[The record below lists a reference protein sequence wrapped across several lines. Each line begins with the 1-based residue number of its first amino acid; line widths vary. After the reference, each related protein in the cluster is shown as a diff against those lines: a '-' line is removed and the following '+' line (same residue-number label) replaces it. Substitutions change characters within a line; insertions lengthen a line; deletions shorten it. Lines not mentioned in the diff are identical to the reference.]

1 MRPDAQSTRLI
12 STARW
17 VWLTFVKN
25 ALLPLLL
32 VEVAIIGVY
41 VATTIISHRANV
53 ASMRGL
59 ATTEIQSIAKAEA
72 KNISAQLAAVTGLM
86 EVLRVETRRAFDIP
100 YKPSAETLASLRM
113 SPDGVYYTAVD
124 TGTAAAFYSGAVP
137 VGAGEM
143 AKAQRLL
150 QLDHTMKAIRGANR
164 IVVQSYFNSFDSL
177 NIIYPWFD
185 VLSQYSPKMAV
196 PTYNFYYEA
205 DDRHNSK
212 RAVVWTAPYLD
223 PAGAGWIVSAIA
235 PVYRRDF
242 LEGVAGI
249 DVTVEAIVRQVLNLQ
264 LPWQAYGVLVS
275 GEGTVIALPPAGEK
289 DFRLSE
295 LTKHNYQTAITK
307 DTLKPDD
314 FNLYKRPALAPL
326 AAQVGTRPQ
335 GVAAFDFGGAKIVG
349 WASVAETG
357 WKLLILV
364 PEANLFS
371 VADALRSNANMTA
384 GLMVG
389 CMLAFYLGYFVW
401 LRVRAE
407 RESLRVTAPLQA
419 LNNMAERF
427 DNGDYDQNPEHFEI
441 FEFEQSAQRFAGMGR
456 SLGDMVGRLQD
467 AERVVSA
474 SEERLSLVLTA
485 SGQGVWDWRIAENR
499 TWRSLRFKA
508 LLGLPGPAD
517 VVDGLAIRRHLH
529 PADSQR
535 FEARLEALFAGRGAI
550 LDEEIRLGRGDGTYV
565 WVQCVAQLS
574 SDDPRPGRLVGAI
587 ADITERRLA
596 EEALR
601 QAKDSAEAAS
611 LAKGQF
617 LATVSHEIRT
627 PLNGVLGMSLL
638 LADTPLTEE
647 QRDYV
652 DTITSSGQHLMEV
665 LTEVLDFSRIEAGR
679 LELDEMPFALS
690 DLVEEVARLIS
701 PPARG
706 KGLRFIWRIT
716 GAVPPLVKGDATRLR
731 QVLLNLLGNAVKFT
745 REGSVDFE
753 VTAKTAEGGRL
764 AVSFEVLDTGVG
776 IPPDKLTQIFEAFS
790 QADNSHS
797 REFGGTGLGLTI
809 SDRLVSLMGGKIAA
823 SARAGGGSVFRFEIV
838 LDVVATPETLATPTA
853 SPPPEASSRR
863 PRRVLVAEDNLIN
876 RRLVQVMLQKL
887 GCEVS
892 LAENGQLALE
902 ALETRS
908 PDVLLLDLQMPG
920 LSGLEVARRV
930 REREQAL
937 NLPRLPIIAVT
948 ANSSAADRAAGL
960 AAGADAFLA
969 KPFTAPE
976 LAAQIEALLGPV

>member
-1 MRPDAQSTRLI
+1 
-12 STARW
+12 
-17 VWLTFVKN
+17 
-25 ALLPLLL
+25 
-32 VEVAIIGVY
+32 
-41 VATTIISHRANV
+41 
-53 ASMRGL
+53 
-59 ATTEIQSIAKAEA
+59 
-72 KNISAQLAAVTGLM
+72 
-86 EVLRVETRRAFDIP
+86 
-100 YKPSAETLASLRM
+100 
-113 SPDGVYYTAVD
+113 
-124 TGTAAAFYSGAVP
+124 
-137 VGAGEM
+137 
-143 AKAQRLL
+143 
-150 QLDHTMKAIRGANR
+150 
-164 IVVQSYFNSFDSL
+164 
-177 NIIYPWFD
+177 
-185 VLSQYSPKMAV
+185 
-196 PTYNFYYEA
+196 
-205 DDRHNSK
+205 
-212 RAVVWTAPYLD
+212 
-223 PAGAGWIVSAIA
+223 
-235 PVYRRDF
+235 
-242 LEGVAGI
+242 
-249 DVTVEAIVRQVLNLQ
+249 
-264 LPWQAYGVLVS
+264 
-275 GEGTVIALPPAGEK
+275 
-289 DFRLSE
+289 
-295 LTKHNYQTAITK
+295 
-307 DTLKPDD
+307 
-314 FNLYKRPALAPL
+314 
-326 AAQVGTRPQ
+326 
-335 GVAAFDFGGAKIVG
+335 
-349 WASVAETG
+349 
-357 WKLLILV
+357 
-364 PEANLFS
+364 
-371 VADALRSNANMTA
+371 
-384 GLMVG
+384 
-389 CMLAFYLGYFVW
+389 
-401 LRVRAE
+401 
-407 RESLRVTAPLQA
+407 
-419 LNNMAERF
+419 
-427 DNGDYDQNPEHFEI
+427 
-441 FEFEQSAQRFAGMGR
+441 
-456 SLGDMVGRLQD
+456 
-467 AERVVSA
+467 
-474 SEERLSLVLTA
+474 
-485 SGQGVWDWRIAENR
+485 
-499 TWRSLRFKA
+499 
-508 LLGLPGPAD
+508 
-517 VVDGLAIRRHLH
+517 
-529 PADSQR
+529 
-535 FEARLEALFAGRGAI
+535 
-550 LDEEIRLGRGDGTYV
+550 
-565 WVQCVAQLS
+565 
-574 SDDPRPGRLVGAI
+574 VGAI

-679 LELDEMPFALS
+679 LELDEAPFALS

-753 VTAKTAEGGRL
+753 VTAKTAEDGRL

-823 SARAGGGSVFRFEIV
+823 SARAGGGSVFRFEID

-908 PDVLLLDLQMPG
+908 PDVLLLDLQMPV

-948 ANSSAADRAAGL
+948 ANSSAADREASL

>member
-1 MRPDAQSTRLI
+1 MLDAQSKRLI

-17 VWLTFVKN
+17 VWLAFVKN

-32 VEVAIIGVY
+32 VEIAIIGVY

-53 ASMRGL
+53 ASLRAL
-59 ATTEIQSIAKAEA
+59 ATSEIQSIAQSEA
-72 KNISAQLAAVTGLM
+72 KNISEQLASVTGLM
-86 EVLRVETRRAFDIP
+86 EVLRGETRRAFDIP

-113 SPDGVYYTAVD
+113 SPDGAYYTAAD
-124 TGTAAAFYSGAVP
+124 TGSAALFYSGAVP
-137 VGAGEM
+137 IRAGEM
-143 AKAQRLL
+143 DKAQRLF

-164 IVVQSYFNSFDSL
+164 IVVQSYFNSYDSL
-177 NIIYPWFD
+177 NIIYPWFE
-185 VLSQYSPKMAV
+185 VLTQYPPKMAI
-196 PTYNFYYEA
+196 PSYNFYYEA
-205 DDRHNSK
+205 DESHNPK
-212 RAVVWTAPYLD
+212 RTVVWTAPYLD

-249 DVTVEAIVRQVLNLQ
+249 DVTVEAMVRQVLNLQ

-275 GEGTVIALPPAGEK
+275 GDGMVIALPPAGEK
-289 DFRLSE
+289 DFHLSE
-295 LTKHNYQTAITK
+295 LTQHHYQAAITK

-326 AAQVGTRPQ
+326 AAQVRTRPH
-335 GVAAFDFGGAKIVG
+335 GVAEFEFGGAKIVG

-371 VADALRSNANMTA
+371 VADALRTNANMTA

-389 CMLAFYLGYFVW
+389 CMLVFYLGYFVW

-407 RESLRVTAPLQA
+407 RESQRVTAPLLA

-427 DNGDYDQNPEHFEI
+427 DEGDYDQNPEHFEI
-441 FEFEQSAQRFAGMGR
+441 LEFEQSVQRFAGMGR
-456 SLGDMVGRLQD
+456 SLGEMVSRLQD

-474 SEERLSLVLTA
+474 SEERLSLVVTA

-499 TWRSLRFKA
+499 TWRSMRFKA

-517 VVDGLAIRRHLH
+517 MAEGLAIRRHLH
-529 PADSQR
+529 PEDSQR

-574 SDDPRPGRLVGAI
+574 SEDQRPGRLVGAI

-596 EEALR
+596 EEDLR
-601 QAKDSAEAAS
+601 HAKDSAEAAS

-652 DTITSSGQHLMEV
+652 ETITSSGQHLMEV

-679 LELDEMPFALS
+679 LELDEAPFALAG
-690 DLVEEVARLIS
+690 LVEEVARLMS

-706 KGLRFIWRIT
+706 KGLRFNWRIT
-716 GAVPPLVKGDATRLR
+716 GAVPALVKGDATRLR

-753 VTAKTAEGGRL
+753 VTAKPVEDGRL
-764 AVSFEVLDTGVG
+764 ALGFEVLDTGVG

-823 SARAGGGSVFRFEIV
+823 SARAGGGSVFRFEIA
-838 LDVVATPETLATPTA
+838 LDVVATPETMV
-853 SPPPEASSRR
+853 SPKSPSPPEATPRTT
-863 PRRVLVAEDNLIN
+863 RRVLVAEDNLIN

-887 GCEVS
+887 GFEVS
-892 LAENGQLALE
+892 LAEDGQLALA
-902 ALETRS
+902 ALETRL
-908 PDVLLLDLQMPG
+908 PDVLLLDLQMPV
-920 LSGLEVARRV
+920 LSGLEVARRI
-930 REREQAL
+930 REREHAL
-937 NLPRLPIIAVT
+937 GLPRLPIIAVT
-948 ANSSAADRAAGL
+948 ANSSAADREASL

-976 LAAQIEALLGPV
+976 LAEQIDALLGPV